1 MPHNYPTPK
10 ITMSHVQSRRPHRGR
25 GDQRPCDVCRKRK
38 ARCVVRDDG
47 GCDQCNKIRVAC
59 TYDDPPRTY
68 NPKATQP
75 PMTNVRA
82 TPSPVD
88 VENFAWDDNH
98 DDDVFLGMGAFP
110 SGLHAEAAAAYPNFP
125 LDVPQFGALLDPF
138 QNNAFLLG
146 PSSDPDPFFRGRYAF
161 DATGS
166 HQATLR
172 RYQRASASNDALFA
186 ITPQHRTMKMADTTT
201 SAPIEPLVDDL
212 LPFTARL
219 YKLFDKFVY
228 PVFPLP
234 VKDSWQSSTSTLGA
248 AVCAT
253 ALGWRAHDATLPWA
267 PFDIA
272 TPVVTETPAPDADCL
287 HNPFNSSLQA
297 AITSMAFS
305 LGLHR
310 NPDTWETIS
319 EPQKQKRRTLWWLV
333 FVEDR
338 WVSAAAGKP
347 VTIREND
354 YDVATPIFTFTGS
367 FLGIHFEYLL
377 SLTFILQDI
386 LDSLMHWRFWST
398 QNINIPETLS
408 KVGVFQNR
416 LEAWRNSIG
425 ENPAFPSEREPE
437 GSAYGVLIVAH
448 LYCHLLLQKTLIR
461 ATSGSEKFSESFQ
474 SALSFS
480 LTICKELS
488 GLGLSDFT
496 SFWFSWSHSHFNAFS
511 EFLPYLISVAPTA
524 ADQASAKESAARL
537 RQWLF
542 THGKYID
549 LVRVAMSRLDLCLAA
564 VDSGN
569 VRLADVNSDQ
579 LYT

>member
-1 MPHNYPTPK
+1 
-10 ITMSHVQSRRPHRGR
+10 
-25 GDQRPCDVCRKRK
+25 
-38 ARCVVRDDG
+38 
-47 GCDQCNKIRVAC
+47 
-59 TYDDPPRTY
+59 
-68 NPKATQP
+68 
-75 PMTNVRA
+75 MTNVRA

-125 LDVPQFGALLDPF
+125 LDAPQFGALLDPF

-287 HNPFNSSLQA
+287 HKYVWACISREMHAPSYDTIQAALLLIERRIPLTDLCDSPFNSSLQA

-367 FLGIHFEYLL
+367 FLGIQFEYLL

-386 LDSLMHWRFWST
+386 LDSLMYYPSTHLKLVESAKTSSRHWRFWST

-416 LEAWRNSIG
+416 LEAWRNSIA
-425 ENPAFPSEREPE
+425 ENPVFPSEREPE

-496 SFWFSWSHSHFNAFS
+496 SFWFSCIFSPTTNASATRPASLTRTAGSHSHFNAFS

-569 VRLADVNSDQ
+569 VRLADVNSD
-579 LYT
+579 

>member
-1 MPHNYPTPK
+1 
-10 ITMSHVQSRRPHRGR
+10 
-25 GDQRPCDVCRKRK
+25 
-38 ARCVVRDDG
+38 
-47 GCDQCNKIRVAC
+47 
-59 TYDDPPRTY
+59 
-68 NPKATQP
+68 
-75 PMTNVRA
+75 MTNVRA

-88 VENFAWDDNH
+88 VENFAWDGNH

-110 SGLHAEAAAAYPNFP
+110 SGLHPEAAAAYPNFP
-125 LDVPQFGALLDPF
+125 FDAPQFGALLDPF
-138 QNNAFLLG
+138 QSNAFLLG

-172 RYQRASASNDALFA
+172 RYQRASASDDALFA

-287 HNPFNSSLQA
+287 HKYVWACISREMHAPSYDTIQAALLLIERRIPLTDLCDSPFNSCLQA

-310 NPDTWETIS
+310 NPDTWEALS

-367 FLGIHFEYLL
+367 FLGIQFEYLL
-377 SLTFILQDI
+377 SLTLILQDI

-398 QNINIPETLS
+398 QNMNIPETLS

-524 ADQASAKESAARL
+524 ADQASAKESATRL